1 MADSRVEQEQP
12 ALQALARARRQA
24 AGNMALV
31 NVATIAQITA
41 SHRRTAPRAEGR
53 RTRPP
58 SPLATA
64 RGDGDK
70 VRLVIFDLDGTLYDD
85 LLYTTAYA
93 RALAARLPVQKRS
106 PFLRDAF
113 PLAPLNRRLRL
124 GMIYDRET
132 DTLLG
137 HPLLAPGTACS
148 WDGAVRRPWQ
158 PARPGGHVGAGDR
171 YLTLGDAWTLITAA
185 ALRGGLTMED
195 CVAAMAE
202 TRSRVTLPP
211 PESYHRHAFFGRGE
225 EPVRVLVTNA
235 GREHAENMLR
245 HLGLEQAF
253 TYRFSEAE
261 KPRGWRRIIPL
272 LERQT
277 GIPRSAMVAIGDN
290 LLNDILPVLEMGVRP
305 LLIDRYGLFTRFRGP
320 GWRCARSLEEALA
333 SLSTRFPVRS
343 LVRARSR
350 QRG

>member
-1 MADSRVEQEQP
+1 
-12 ALQALARARRQA
+12 
-24 AGNMALV
+24 MALV
-31 NVATIAQITA
+31 TVATIAQLTA
-41 SHRRTAPRAEGR
+41 RHRRTAARAEGR
-53 RTRPP
+53 RTRLP

-64 RGDGDK
+64 QGDGDK

-124 GMIYDRET
+124 GMIFDRET

-137 HPLLAPGTACS
+137 HPLLAPGSAFS

-211 PESYHRHAFFGRGE
+211 PESY
-225 EPVRVLVTNA
+225 
-235 GREHAENMLR
+235 
-245 HLGLEQAF
+245 
-253 TYRFSEAE
+253 RFSEAE
-261 KPRGWRRIIPL
+261 KPRGRRRIIPL

-290 LLNDILPVLEMGVRP
+290 LLIDILPVLEMGVRT

-320 GWRCARSLEEALA
+320 GWRCARSLEGALA
-333 SLSTRFPVRS
+333 SLSTRSPVRS
-343 LVRARSR
+343 LMRARSR
-350 QRG
+350 ERG